1 MDKSLIIKK
10 SPGKGRGVF
19 AGKDFM
25 KGKIIERCHVIVLP
39 QKEIDILDRTK
50 LYDYYFLWGK
60 KLDQAALLLGYGE
73 LYNHS
78 YKSNAIFRRDF
89 KKNCMVFVS
98 VRDIKKG
105 EEITIN
111 YNGIHNDPTP
121 FEIKR
126 KR

>member
-1 MDKSLIIKK
+1 MNKTLIIKK
-10 SPGKGRGVF
+10 SPEKGRGVF
-19 AGKDFM
+19 AGKDFR
-25 KGKIIERCHVIVLP
+25 KGQVIEKCHVIVLP
-39 QKEIDILDRTK
+39 TRDMDILDKTK

-60 KLDQAALLLGYGE
+60 KLNQAAIVLGYGE

-78 YKSNAIFRRDF
+78 YKSNASFRCDM
-89 KKNCMVFVS
+89 KNNRMVFVS

-111 YNGIHNDPTP
+111 YNGLHNDPTP

-126 KR
+126 KK

>member
-1 MDKSLIIKK
+1 MNKSLLVKK

-19 AGKDFM
+19 AGKDFN
-25 KGKIIERCHVIVLP
+25 KGQIIERCHVIILP
-39 QKEIDILDRTK
+39 KKEMDTLDKTL

-60 KLDQAALLLGYGE
+60 KLNQAAILLGHGE

-78 YKSNAIFRRDF
+78 YKSNTAFWGDL
-89 KKNCMVFVS
+89 KNNRMVFVS

-126 KR
+126 KK

>member
-1 MDKSLIIKK
+1 MKRSLIVKK

-19 AGKDFM
+19 AARDFK
-25 KGKIIERCHVIVLP
+25 KGQIVERCHVIILP
-39 QKEIDILDRTK
+39 PKEMDHLDKTK

-60 KLDQAALLLGYGE
+60 KLDQAALVLGYGE

-78 YKSNAIFRRDF
+78 YKSNTSFWRDL
-89 KKNCMVFVS
+89 KNNRMVFVS

-111 YNGIHNDPTP
+111 YNGVHNDPTP
-121 FEIKR
+121 FEITR
-126 KR
+126 KK